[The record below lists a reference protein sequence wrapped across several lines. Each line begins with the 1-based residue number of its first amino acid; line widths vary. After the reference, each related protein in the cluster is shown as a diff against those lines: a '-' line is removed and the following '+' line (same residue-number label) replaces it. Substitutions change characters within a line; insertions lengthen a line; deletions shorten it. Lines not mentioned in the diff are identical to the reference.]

1 MVNQNYGCSINLC
14 HTITMKNSRLD
25 EYNFLISITSE
36 LKYKYSEHNEGVLT
50 EIINYLTT
58 RKASEE
64 TTVMNKYK
72 SNQL

>member
-1 MVNQNYGCSINLC
+1 
-14 HTITMKNSRLD
+14 MKNSRLD

-64 TTVMNKYK
+64 TTIVARYGSNNKM
-72 SNQL
+72 L